1 MTLGMVWF
9 PNWLR
14 SNSPG
19 KKISSRKSPKSAYS
33 GTFNVDVDDDDNLD
47 DDDDDND
54 GDDDA
59 DDDQVLVG
67 GGHELAAVVSVT
79 WPHHA
84 DVGEALQIVF
94 KTMQIVNNRKTNKKQ
109 PQQWE
114 NP

>member
-47 DDDDDND
+47 DDDDD
-54 GDDDA
+54 
-59 DDDQVLVG
+59 DDQVLVG

-84 DVGEALQIVF
+84 DVGEALQIVLR
-94 KTMQIVNNRKTNKKQ
+94 QCRL
-109 PQQWE
+109 
-114 NP
+114 

>member
-33 GTFNVDVDDDDNLD
+33 GTFNVDVDDNDNLDND

-54 GDDDA
+54 NDDDIG

-79 WPHHA
+79 WPHNT
-84 DVGEALQIVF
+84 DVGEALQIVLR
-94 KTMQIVNNRKTNKKQ
+94 QCRL
-109 PQQWE
+109 
-114 NP
+114 

>member
-54 GDDDA
+54 DDD

-84 DVGEALQIVF
+84 DVGEALQIVLR
-94 KTMQIVNNRKTNKKQ
+94 QCRL
-109 PQQWE
+109 
-114 NP
+114 

>member
-47 DDDDDND
+47 DDDVDNDDDDDDDND
-54 GDDDA
+54 NDDNN
-59 DDDQVLVG
+59 DDEDD
-67 GGHELAAVVSVT
+67 EEDYSSNSVN
-79 WPHHA
+79 
-84 DVGEALQIVF
+84 F
-94 KTMQIVNNRKTNKKQ
+94 
-109 PQQWE
+109 
-114 NP
+114 

>member
-54 GDDDA
+54 DDDDDNDNDDDIG

-84 DVGEALQIVF
+84 DVGEALQIVLR
-94 KTMQIVNNRKTNKKQ
+94 QCRL
-109 PQQWE
+109 
-114 NP
+114 